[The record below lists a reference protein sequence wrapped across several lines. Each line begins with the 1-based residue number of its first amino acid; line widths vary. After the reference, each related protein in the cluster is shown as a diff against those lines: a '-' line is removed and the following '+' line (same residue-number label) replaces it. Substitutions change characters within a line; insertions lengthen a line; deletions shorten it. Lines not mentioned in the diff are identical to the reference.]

1 MLDFSTGSIVLPLRI
16 TCYCRHHREKVGFLV
31 NMQMLD
37 HAGRVVAFGQT
48 KPIMITD
55 DHKTAALHSR
65 NADYAGDTNWPQLA
79 SSSYKASGIDGRNPG
94 RRAKKDLGAGKRR
107 PKPYDT
113 TSKPTRPSREGS
125 TSSLP
130 SPSTPYSQL
139 PGTRSPTPSNLFSQF
154 LTPDTLTSMRGTAAA
169 SSCSSPD
176 HSTPGLN
183 QDLGMFP
190 TDNTG
195 HMQQGPYV
203 PEIAQMTLPLASTV
217 DQPNLVIPH
226 PHPMFFESTG
236 VTRPTPGHAP
246 TIHRLIPNMGP
257 THGGIEVTVLGS
269 NFHATDLTCMFGG
282 VPASSTQRWS
292 DNTLVCILPPRSTP
306 GVVAVWIDKHQEEQA
321 SAVTCLFTYS
331 DESDRTL

>member
-1 MLDFSTGSIVLPLRI
+1 
-16 TCYCRHHREKVGFLV
+16 
-31 NMQMLD
+31 MLD

-65 NADYAGDTNWPQLA
+65 NADYNGDANWPQLT
-79 SSSYKASGIDGRNPG
+79 SSSYSASGVEGRIPG

-113 TSKPTRPSREGS
+113 MSKPTRPSREGS

-139 PGTRSPTPSNLFSQF
+139 PGTRSPTPSNPLSQF
-154 LTPDTLTSMRGTAAA
+154 LTPDALTSMRGSTAA

-176 HSTPGLN
+176 HSTSSPN
-183 QDLGMFP
+183 QDLGIFP
-190 TDNTG
+190 TDNIG
-195 HMQQGPYV
+195 HMQQGLYV
-203 PEIAQMTLPLASTV
+203 PEIAQTMASTV
-217 DQPNLVIPH
+217 DQSNLVIPH
-226 PHPMFFESTG
+226 PHPLPLMFFESSG
-236 VTRPTPGHAP
+236 VPRPTPSHAP

-257 THGGIEVTVLGS
+257 THGGIEVTVLGA
-269 NFHATDLTCMFGG
+269 NFHATTELNCMFGG
-282 VPASSTQRWS
+282 VSASSTQRWS
-292 DNTLVCILPPRSTP
+292 DNTLVCILPPRSSP
-306 GVVAVWIDKHQEEQA
+306 GVVTVWIDKYQEEQA